1 MRDRVHE
8 PARGPGVP
16 RALQPYKQSWK
27 ATWAVIAI
35 PILLLG
41 LSVLVWTAGTITWLL
56 VFPWV
61 AMAGS
66 AYCYV
71 RGRASNTVIP
81 GTLWDA
87 GQGLLAIGALLLLLV
102 AH

>member
-1 MRDRVHE
+1 M
-8 PARGPGVP
+8 
-16 RALQPYKQSWK
+16 
-27 ATWAVIAI
+27 
-35 PILLLG
+35 
-41 LSVLVWTAGTITWLL
+41 
-56 VFPWV
+56 FPWV